1 MPVIEPQ
8 SVPDFDHLPPVE
20 GMPQGCAWGI
30 FDGQDGKK
38 DLVGTLNFLTP
49 TVVREA
55 AKEVRDGVSIS
66 LNWPLN
72 ALSWFGPFGRKKP
85 EHRILYL
92 PDTMANVPKHAS
104 AWDDELDINTQSSS
118 QWDSLCHVQ
127 HLPSGLAYNGFRP
140 DRAALANTSST
151 AENTLPTLDHW
162 HSRGAMVARA
172 VLLDY
177 KAFTEQTSL
186 AFDPLA
192 GDAVSVSDLE
202 AAARH
207 FDLVF
212 RPGDVL
218 IIRLGTTEALDGIV
232 AELGPEAGQKSVAE
246 RSRGR
251 CSGVVGSEETARWL
265 WNHRFAAVASD
276 TLALEVVPP
285 ILADGTAGGMEHLIL
300 HHYMLSLF
308 GMSIGELWDL
318 AALSRHC
325 AAADRY
331 SFMLTSAPLN
341 HPCLIGS
348 PPNAVA
354 IF

>member
-1 MPVIEPQ
+1 MPIIEPQ
-8 SVPDFDHLPPVE
+8 SAPDFDHLPPVD
-20 GMPQGCAWGI
+20 GMPHGYGE
-30 FDGQDGKK
+30 K

-72 ALSWFGPFGRKKP
+72 ALSWFGPFGRKSP
-85 EHRILYL
+85 EHRIFYL
-92 PDTMANVPKHAS
+92 PDTMPDFPKHAS
-104 AWDDELDINTQSSS
+104 AWDDELDFNTQSSS

-127 HLPSGLAYNGFRP
+127 HTSSGLSYNGFRP
-140 DRAALANTSST
+140 DAVALRGTRST
-151 AENTLPTLDHW
+151 AENAVPTLDHW
-162 HSRGAMVARA
+162 HSRGAMVARGI
-172 VLLDY
+172 LLDY
-177 KAFTEQTSL
+177 KAYAEQAGI

-192 GDAVSVSDLE
+192 GHAIAVTDLE
-202 AAARH
+202 AAAAH
-207 FDLVF
+207 FNLVF

-218 IIRLGTTEALDGIV
+218 ILRIGTTQALDTLH
-232 AELGPEAGQKSVAE
+232 AEAGAE
-246 RSRGR
+246 AARASLAEKPHR
-251 CSGVVGSEETARWL
+251 CSGLVGSEETARWL

-276 TLALEVVPP
+276 SFALEVIPP
-285 ILADGTAGGMEHLIL
+285 VLPDGSEGGMANLAL

-318 AALSRHC
+318 ARLSRYC
-325 AAADRY
+325 AAAGRY